1 MEIDELKSIKSLG
14 EESTYKFL
22 GVLENSK
29 QEDKLVLENASK
41 EYLRRLAI
49 IWSSPLSDHS
59 RVVVTNQYAL
69 PVLSYL
75 MWTQTWPL
83 AQLQQVDR
91 EARKI
96 IVEFGGKHPQGS
108 TAILYM
114 SRKCGGRGLRSVETT
129 YKDIKIKAAMKLYY
143 NPLPIY
149 GGSEIV

>member
-1 MEIDELKSIKSLG
+1 MEIDGLKSIKSLG

-22 GVLENSK
+22 GVLENYK
-29 QEDKLVLENASK
+29 QDDKLVLENASK

-49 IWSSPLSDHS
+49 ILSSPLSDHS
-59 RVVVTNQYAL
+59 KVTATNQYAL

-96 IVEFGGKHPQGS
+96 IE
-108 TAILYM
+108 
-114 SRKCGGRGLRSVETT
+114 
-129 YKDIKIKAAMKLYY
+129 
-143 NPLPIY
+143 
-149 GGSEIV
+149 